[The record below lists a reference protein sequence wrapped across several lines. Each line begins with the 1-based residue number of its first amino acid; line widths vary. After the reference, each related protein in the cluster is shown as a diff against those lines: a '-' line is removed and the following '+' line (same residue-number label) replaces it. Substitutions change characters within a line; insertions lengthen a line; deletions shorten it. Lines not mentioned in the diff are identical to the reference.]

1 MYARIVR
8 ASLTAQTAQEAV
20 SYFQDTVLPALQQHA
35 GFAFGYCFYAPADHH
50 ALMVSVWESEEARLS
65 AETSGL
71 LGQAVR
77 HLSEYFAGKPMV
89 DYYQVTV

>member
-8 ASLTAQTAQEAV
+8 ASLTAETAQEAV
-20 SYFQDTVLPALQQHA
+20 SYFQDTVLPALRQHA

-50 ALMVSVWESEEARLS
+50 VLMVSVWESEQARLS

-71 LGQAVR
+71 LGQAVS
-77 HLSEYFAGKPMV
+77 HLGGYFDGKPTV
-89 DYYQVTV
+89 DYYQVAA

>member
-8 ASLTAQTAQEAV
+8 ASLTAETAQEAV
-20 SYFQDTVLPALQQHA
+20 TYFQDTILPALKQHA

-50 ALMVSVWESEEARLS
+50 ALMVSVWESEQARLS

-71 LGQAVR
+71 LGQAVS
-77 HLSEYFAGKPMV
+77 HLSDFFAGKPTV
-89 DYYQVTV
+89 AYYQVGV

>member
-8 ASLTAQTAQEAV
+8 ASLTAETAQEAV

-35 GFAFGYCFYAPADHH
+35 GFVSGYCFHAPADHH
-50 ALMVSVWESEEARLS
+50 ALMVSIWESEQARLS

-71 LGQAVR
+71 LGQAVS
-77 HLSEYFAGKPMV
+77 HLSSYFNGKPTV
-89 DYYQVTV
+89 DYYQVTA

>member
-8 ASLTAQTAQEAV
+8 ASLTAETAQEAV
-20 SYFQDTVLPALQQHA
+20 TYFQDTVLPALKQHA

-50 ALMVSVWESEEARLS
+50 ALMVSVWASEQARLS

-71 LGQAVR
+71 LGQAVS
-77 HLSEYFAGKPMV
+77 HLGGYFDGKPTV
-89 DYYQVTV
+89 DYYQVTA

>member
-8 ASLTAQTAQEAV
+8 ASLTAETAQEAV
-20 SYFQDTVLPALQQHA
+20 TYFQDTVLPALQQHA
-35 GFAFGYCFYAPADHH
+35 GFVLGYCFYAPADHH

-71 LGQAVR
+71 LGQAVS
-77 HLSEYFAGKPMV
+77 HLSEYFESKPTV
-89 DYYQVTV
+89 DYYQVAV

>member
-8 ASLTAQTAQEAV
+8 ASLTAETAEEAV
-20 SYFQDTVLPALQQHA
+20 TYFQDTILPALKQHD
-35 GFAFGYCFYAPADHH
+35 GFASGYCFYAPADHH

-77 HLSEYFAGKPMV
+77 HLSEYFEGKPTV
-89 DYYQVTV
+89 DYYQVAV